1 VVSAREGKSTARPDG
16 PHVGAGR
23 TIDRSGPIPYHH
35 QLYEI
40 LSDAIDR
47 NVWQAG
53 EMIPSEAQLGA
64 NYGIS
69 RTVIRKAL
77 DRLVAAGRVQR
88 LKGKGTVIQPVR
100 FRHELNLAAVQ
111 WAGLMASVTVGRILD
126 SRIVSAG
133 TVGAPLGLDADR
145 EVFQIT
151 CLQTQ
156 EAKPVALTR
165 LFLRTD
171 VTSAT
176 EQAAQTGDALDLE
189 EHGSTLELQL
199 ATRFGVQVIR
209 SEASIE
215 PTLCGEFEAAELGI
229 DGRQPV
235 FCLTT
240 LSYDGNGNPIAH
252 GRTIFTPERSR
263 IGFVMKHA
271 QPLPGSV

>member
-1 VVSAREGKSTARPDG
+1 M
-16 PHVGAGR
+16 
-23 TIDRSGPIPYHH
+23 PYHH

-40 LSDAIDR
+40 LSDSIDR

-53 EMIPSEAQLGA
+53 EMIPSEAELGA

-100 FRHELNLAAVQ
+100 FRHELNLAAVE
-111 WAGLMASVTVGRILD
+111 WAGLMASATVGRILD

-145 EVFQIT
+145 DVFQIT

-156 EAKPVALTR
+156 ETKPVALTR

-171 VTSAT
+171 VTSAI
-176 EQAAQTGDALDLE
+176 EQAAQAGGTLDLE

-199 ATRFGVQVIR
+199 ATRFGVKVIR
-209 SEASIE
+209 SEASLE
-215 PTLCGEFEAAELGI
+215 PMLCGELEARELGI
-229 DGRQPV
+229 DGHQPV
-235 FCLTT
+235 FRLTT
-240 LSYDGNGNPIAH
+240 LSYDWNENPIAY

-263 IGFVMKHA
+263 IGFVMKTG
-271 QPLPGSV
+271 QPLPESV

>member
-1 VVSAREGKSTARPDG
+1 MRARQGKSAAKPDRLAFA
-16 PHVGAGR
+16 AGR
-23 TIDRSGPIPYHH
+23 TIDRNSPMPYHH
-35 QLYEI
+35 QLHEI
-40 LSDAIDR
+40 LRDAIDR

-53 EMIPSEAQLGA
+53 EMIPSEAELAA

-100 FRHELNLAAVQ
+100 FRHELNLAAVE

-126 SRIVSAG
+126 SRIVLAG
-133 TVGAPLGLDADR
+133 PVGAPLGLDADR
-145 EVFQIT
+145 AVFQIT

-156 EAKPVALTR
+156 EAKPVALTH

-171 VTSAT
+171 VSSAT
-176 EQAAQTGDALDLE
+176 EQAAQAGDALDLE

-199 ATRFGVQVIR
+199 ATRFDVQVIR

-215 PTLCGEFEAAELGI
+215 PTLCGEFEARELGI
-229 DGRQPV
+229 DGHQPV

-240 LSYDGNGNPIAH
+240 LSYDRNGSPIAY
-252 GRTIFTPERSR
+252 GQTIFTPERSR
-263 IGFVMKHA
+263 IGFVTKKG

>member
-1 VVSAREGKSTARPDG
+1 MRAREGKSTARPDG
-16 PHVGAGR
+16 PRVAAGR

-47 NVWQAG
+47 NVWQVG
-53 EMIPSEAQLGA
+53 EMIPSEAQLRA

-100 FRHELNLAAVQ
+100 SGNEFNRAAMDWAELL
-111 WAGLMASVTVGRILD
+111 GASPLGRIFD
-126 SRIVSAG
+126 SH
-133 TVGAPLGLDADR
+133 TVPASTVDGRLGLDADR

-156 EAKPVALTR
+156 AAKPVALTQ

-171 VTSAT
+171 VTSAV
-176 EQAAQTGDALDLE
+176 ERAAQAGDALKLE
-189 EHGSTLELQL
+189 EHGSALRLQL
-199 ATRFGVQVIR
+199 ETRYGVQMIR
-209 SEASIE
+209 SEATIE
-215 PTLCGEFEAAELGI
+215 PTLCGEFEATELGF
-229 DGRQPV
+229 DGHQPV

-240 LSYDGNGNPIAH
+240 LFYDRNGNPIAY
-252 GRTIFTPERSR
+252 GRTIFTPEKSR
-263 IGFVMKHA
+263 ITFVMKHE
-271 QPLPGSV
+271 QPPPGSV

>member
-1 VVSAREGKSTARPDG
+1 VRAREGKSTAKPDRS
-16 PHVGAGR
+16 HLAAGR
-23 TIDRSGPIPYHH
+23 TIDRNGPLPYHH

-53 EMIPSEAQLGA
+53 EMVPSEAELGA

-100 FRHELNLAAVQ
+100 FRHELNRAAVE
-111 WAGLMASVTVGRILD
+111 WAGLMASVSIGRILD
-126 SRIVSAG
+126 SRIVPAG
-133 TVGAPLGLDADR
+133 PVGAPLGLDAER
-145 EVFQIT
+145 AVFQIT
-151 CLQTQ
+151 CLQAQ
-156 EAKPVALTR
+156 AAKPVALTQ

-176 EQAAQTGDALDLE
+176 EQAAQAGDALDLE

-209 SEASIE
+209 SEASLE
-215 PTLCGEFEAAELGI
+215 PTLCGEFEARELGI
-229 DGRQPV
+229 DEHQPV

-240 LSYDGNGNPIAH
+240 LSYDRNGNPIAH

-263 IGFVMKHA
+263 IGFVMKNS
-271 QPLPGSV
+271 QPPPGSV

>member
-1 VVSAREGKSTARPDG
+1 M
-16 PHVGAGR
+16 
-23 TIDRSGPIPYHH
+23 PYHH
-35 QLYEI
+35 QLHEI

-53 EMIPSEAQLGA
+53 EMIPSEAELVA

-88 LKGKGTVIQPVR
+88 LKGKGTVIQPIR
-100 FRHELNLAAVQ
+100 FRHEFIRAGVE

-126 SRIVSAG
+126 SRIVPAG
-133 TVGAPLGLDADR
+133 PVGAPLGLDADR
-145 EVFQIT
+145 AVFQIT

-156 EAKPVALTR
+156 AAKPVALTQ

-171 VTSAT
+171 VTSTT
-176 EQAAQTGDALDLE
+176 EHAAQAGDALDLE

-215 PTLCGEFEAAELGI
+215 PTLCSEFEATELGI
-229 DGRQPV
+229 DERQPV
-235 FCLTT
+235 FCLTA
-240 LSYDGNGNPIAH
+240 LSYDRNGKPIAH
-252 GRTIFTPERSR
+252 TRTIFTPERSR
-263 IGFVMKHA
+263 IGFVWKRD
-271 QPLPGSV
+271 QPLPGSVILGT

>member
-1 VVSAREGKSTARPDG
+1 MRARKGKSTATSDRR
-16 PHVGAGR
+16 HLAVGR
-23 TIDRSGPIPYHH
+23 TIDRNGPIPYHH

-40 LSDAIDR
+40 LSDSIDR

-53 EMIPSEAQLGA
+53 EMIPSETELGA

-100 FRHELNLAAVQ
+100 FRHELNLAAVE
-111 WAGLMASVTVGRILD
+111 WAGLKASVSVGRILD
-126 SRIVSAG
+126 SRIVPAG
-133 TVGAPLGLDADR
+133 TVGAPLGLDAER
-145 EVFQIT
+145 AVFQIT

-156 EAKPVALTR
+156 EAKPVALTQ

-171 VTSAT
+171 VSSAT
-176 EQAAQTGDALDLE
+176 EQAAQAGDALDME

-199 ATRFGVQVIR
+199 ATRFGVHVIR

-215 PTLCGEFEAAELGI
+215 PTLCGEFEARELRI
-229 DGRQPV
+229 DGHQPV

-240 LSYDGNGNPIAH
+240 LSYDRNGSPIAY

-263 IGFVMKHA
+263 IGFVMKNR

>member
-1 VVSAREGKSTARPDG
+1 MRAREGKSIAKPDRSQL
-16 PHVGAGR
+16 ADGR
-23 TIDRSGPIPYHH
+23 TIDRNGPMPYHH

-53 EMIPSEAQLGA
+53 EMVPSEAELRA

-100 FRHELNLAAVQ
+100 FRHELSVAGMQ

-126 SRIVSAG
+126 SRIVPAG

-145 EVFQIT
+145 AVFQIT

-156 EAKPVALTR
+156 EAKPVALTQ

-171 VTSAT
+171 VNSAT
-176 EQAAQTGDALDLE
+176 EQAAQTGDSLDLE
-189 EHGSTLELQL
+189 KHGSTLELQL
-199 ATRFGVQVIR
+199 AARFGVHVIR

-215 PTLCGEFEAAELGI
+215 PILCGEFEARELGI
-229 DGRQPV
+229 DGHQPV

-240 LSYDGNGNPIAH
+240 LSYDRNGNPIVY

-263 IGFVMKHA
+263 IRFVMKNG